1 MLEAL
6 EVLLKVVI
14 VVIAA
19 AGAGLLLPL
28 GTAAVMASIGWLLGK
43 FGDRIA
49 VPFIEWAD
57 PRLGPVRTAGH
68 ALRDIF
74 DLARAFLRA
83 HRYVRW
89 TVQSAVLVLAVAAY
103 PTWYIYID
111 GSDTPDP
118 RTLLEWRPAQIGYV
132 LDRNGLVTIR
142 LATAYR
148 ENIGS
153 EQVPEVV
160 RQALVSAE
168 DKRFWSH
175 DGWDWRATTR
185 AAFKAATRSVLNF
198 RQQGASTI
206 TQQVARNIYLEDWL
220 LRQSGNE
227 LLVDNIVTRVIRLF
241 KGTVWTNNATRK
253 VREIKYAVRLERGLT
268 QHFIETRPPSHTFRE
283 MLWYG
288 VLGQYDGRTKAKE
301 YILGSYANLVYLG
314 HGVYGVSYGAR
325 FYFGKD
331 MEALTPDEA
340 AFLASIIP
348 APGQFAQLDD
358 DPSIRAEQVARRNA
372 VLDRMAENGFLDA
385 SRLTMLKTR
394 PLILQTPRLKTKT
407 DEPAV
412 VSTALEEMDS
422 LGYSRSDLLAGRVRV
437 HLTADRHIQAIVNAA
452 ALDGI
457 YGTDSP
463 TMPGYVN
470 QYGTRDGTHPQIA
483 VVVLG
488 NRNADILAE
497 FGGIY
502 DERLHNYTLYN
513 RAIHAKRQP
522 GSTMKGIVAAAAVMS
537 GKTPDDLVTD
547 TPISV
552 NMGGWQKPVK
562 NYDGRYL
569 GIIPLR
575 EAIAQSRNVP
585 ILRLVRDELGGPE
598 PLITWAHTLGI
609 QSELDPYISTALGAS
624 SVTLLEMTNAYR
636 SLASGTVA
644 SPHIVGAVTDA
655 NGAPLYRA
663 SATDKPFPIPPEK
676 LDLVQELLRGT
687 VRLPSGTA
695 RSLDTSNFPIQVMGK
710 TGTSNSFRDAW
721 FICSTYGPDG
731 VTIGIWVGYDDFG
744 APLANRATGGSVALP
759 VAREIMLA
767 LYGPAGVLGDPP
779 KFPQRIE
786 ARIDAYRAR
795 RYPELNGK

>member
-1 MLEAL
+1 MFEAL
-6 EVLLKVVI
+6 EVLLQVVI
-14 VVIAA
+14 AVIAA

-28 GTAAVMASIGWLLGK
+28 GTAAFLGGIGWLLWR
-43 FGDRIA
+43 FGERVA
-49 VPFIEWAD
+49 VPFIAWAD
-57 PRLGPVRTAGH
+57 PRVEPLRVTAL
-68 ALRDIF
+68 ALHEIM
-74 DLARAFLRA
+74 
-83 HRYVRW
+83 
-89 TVQSAVLVLAVAAY
+89 LVLAAFFARHRHVRRTVKAAALLAAIAAY

-111 GSDTPDP
+111 TSDVPQS
-118 RTLLEWRPAQIGYV
+118 RTLIEWRPAQIGYV

-148 ENIGS
+148 ENIRS
-153 EQVPEVV
+153 EQVPEIV

-175 DGWDWRATTR
+175 DGWDWQATAR
-185 AAFKAATRSVLNF
+185 AALRDLIRSSKAPEK
-198 RQQGASTI
+198 GASTI
-206 TQQVARNIYLEDWL
+206 TQQVTKNIYLEDWR
-220 LRQSGNE
+220 LRERGEE
-227 LLVDNIVTRVIRLF
+227 LLVDNALTRLARFV
-241 KGTVWTNNATRK
+241 KGSAWVNRRVRK

-268 QHFIETRPPSHTFRE
+268 NHFIETRPKSRTFRE
-283 MLWYG
+283 LIWYD

-331 MEALTPDEA
+331 MEALTADEA

-348 APGQFAQLDD
+348 APAQYGRTEEE
-358 DPSIRAEQVARRNA
+358 PAIRAEQVARRNA
-372 VLDRMAENGFLDA
+372 VLDRMAENGYLDA
-385 SRLTMLKTR
+385 SRLDVLKAR
-394 PLILQTPRLKTKT
+394 PLILQPPRLKTKT
-407 DEPAV
+407 EEPAV
-412 VSTALEEMDS
+412 VSTALEEMQF
-422 LGYSRSDLLAGRVRV
+422 LGYSQSDIYAGRVRV

-470 QYGTRDGTHPQIA
+470 QFGTRDGTHPQIA

-522 GSTMKGIVAAAAVMS
+522 GSTMKGIVVATAVMA
-537 GKTPDDLVTD
+537 GKTPDDPVTD
-547 TPISV
+547 TPIFV

-569 GIIPLR
+569 GVIPFR
-575 EAIAQSRNVP
+575 EAVAQSRNVP
-585 ILRLVRDELGGPE
+585 ILRLVRDELGGPQ
-598 PLITWAHTLGI
+598 PLIEWAKTLGI
-609 QSELDPYISTALGAS
+609 ESPLDPYISTALGAS

-636 SLASGTVA
+636 GLATGIRAT
-644 SPHIVGAVTDA
+644 PHIIGAVTA
-655 NGAPLYRA
+655 SSGTTVYRA
-663 SATDKPFPIPPEK
+663 PTEEHALPIPPER
-676 LDLVQELLRGT
+676 LELMQELLRGT

-731 VTIGIWVGYDDFG
+731 VTVGVWVGYDDFS

-759 VAREIMLA
+759 VAREILLA
-767 LYGPAGVLGDPP
+767 LYGPAGILGDPP

-786 ARIDAYRAR
+786 ERIDAYRAKH
-795 RYPELNGK
+795 YPELNAK